1 MTARPDRQTRARDRK
16 RRRQRNARPGG
27 AAPQHPIQ
35 TACDTE
41 TASGTPGDQPEN
53 PDIGHRKGTTP
64 VTTENSR
71 TPASAD
77 PGVDYRMVAR
87 ARIAAQKH
95 LLTTVGTDA
104 LVAAFRRLSK
114 HGWLSQRIDPR
125 TQYTMRPSRY
135 TPAEQAV
142 VIAELDWRKGFP
154 GESAAEAAA
163 IQADADRLR
172 RTRIEPTVEPAP
184 TTVEKDWFERTM
196 TKSGHHEWTAE
207 RARDED
213 AARRLLAAI
222 PLRSI
227 KAEGQVST
235 CNSLLA

>member
-1 MTARPDRQTRARDRK
+1 M
-16 RRRQRNARPGG
+16 
-27 AAPQHPIQ
+27 
-35 TACDTE
+35 
-41 TASGTPGDQPEN
+41 
-53 PDIGHRKGTTP
+53 
-64 VTTENSR
+64 TTESNR

-87 ARIAAQKH
+87 ARIAAEKQ

-125 TQYTMRPSRY
+125 TQYTMRPNRY

-154 GESAAEAAA
+154 GESAAERAAV
-163 IQADADRLR
+163 QADADRMR
-172 RTRIEPTVEPAP
+172 HTRIEPTVEPAP
-184 TTVEKDWFERTM
+184 TTVETTWFERTM
-196 TKSGHHEWTAE
+196 TKSGHREWTAE
-207 RARDED
+207 RARDE
-213 AARRLLAAI
+213 AAAHRLLADI
-222 PLRSI
+222 PLQNVM
-227 KAEGQVST
+227 AEGQAST

>member
-1 MTARPDRQTRARDRK
+1 M
-16 RRRQRNARPGG
+16 
-27 AAPQHPIQ
+27 
-35 TACDTE
+35 
-41 TASGTPGDQPEN
+41 
-53 PDIGHRKGTTP
+53 
-64 VTTENSR
+64 TTENSR

-77 PGVDYRMVAR
+77 PGVDYHMVAR

-104 LVAAFRRLSK
+104 IVAAFRRLSK

-125 TQYTMRPSRY
+125 THYTMRPSRY

-154 GESAAEAAA
+154 DEPAAEVAT

-196 TKSGHHEWTAE
+196 TKSGRREWTAE
-207 RARDED
+207 RGRDEE

-222 PLRSI
+222 PLQTI
-227 KAEGQVST
+227 NAEGQGRT
-235 CNSLLA
+235 CNSLPA